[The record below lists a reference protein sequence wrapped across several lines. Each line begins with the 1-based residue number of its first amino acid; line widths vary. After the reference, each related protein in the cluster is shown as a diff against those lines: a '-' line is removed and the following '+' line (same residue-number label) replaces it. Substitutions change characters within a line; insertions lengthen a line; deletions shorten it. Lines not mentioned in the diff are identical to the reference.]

1 VAAPLARGGVVTL
14 RVLVAEDNFL
24 VREGMCRIL
33 ASSDRVQVAAACAD
47 YDDTVAALGSTA
59 LDVVLTDIRMPPT
72 RTDEGLRIA
81 QLCRRAVPPI
91 GVLLLSQYANAGYVR
106 ALLARGSEGC
116 GYLLKERVG
125 DLEELLDAIEAVA
138 AGRSV
143 IDPKV
148 VESLVAGR
156 TRAGSPELASLTSR
170 ERDVLAAIAEGRTN
184 AAIAAALY
192 LSQKAVE
199 KHINAIF
206 AKLGLTG
213 DLQHHPRVQAALM
226 FLAES
231 G

>member
-1 VAAPLARGGVVTL
+1 MTL
-14 RVLVAEDNFL
+14 RLLVAEDNFL

-33 ASSDRVQVAAACAD
+33 ASSDRVSVAAACAD
-47 YDDTVAALGSTA
+47 YDSAAEA
-59 LDVVLTDIRMPPT
+59 LERVRPDVVLTDIRMPPT
-72 RTDEGLRIA
+72 RTDEGLRLA
-81 QLCRRAVPPI
+81 QLCRSAAPPV

-106 ALLARGSEGC
+106 ALLARGSEGR

-125 DLEELLDAIEAVA
+125 DLDELLDAIEAVA
-138 AGRSV
+138 AGRSA

-156 TRAGSPELASLTSR
+156 ARAGSPELASLTPR

-184 AAIAAALY
+184 AAIAGALH
-192 LSQKAVE
+192 LTQKAVE

-213 DLQHHPRVQAALM
+213 DLHQHPRVQAALM